1 MRYLAALVMSLSLA
15 SCSIVSSTPVLND
28 VLASKGDTRPF
39 DTPLPVNTAHKK
51 LAIGYMTTVGVKA
64 DGTVWSW
71 GSDYDGSLGNGRKPT
86 QQYTPKPIEGMTDFV
101 EVAGTG
107 SHFLALRKD
116 GTVWAWGD
124 NRYGQLGYATVKN
137 YSATPQPVVGLKDI
151 VSVAASS
158 GHSLAL
164 DKQGAVWGFG
174 SNVGMQLGLSPA
186 DNLPHTIPIKAWT
199 RDDAVRVLATTS
211 TSAVL
216 TNTGELYYWGSDF
229 FLKDKAQTP
238 HIPRKYQFPLP
249 IADVAMSDTLYV
261 LTADGFVWAQAY
273 ANYSGRLGQGD
284 LKGYD
289 VPVKV
294 KNIGRIK
301 SITSKTSS
309 AIALDEKGRIWQW
322 GESVR
327 YPRILSVQHNIE
339 LLPVLVDRFSNAM
352 SVICKTANAVLLD
365 NGEVY
370 FWGREI
376 GGGRGTGKVRV
387 HEQSSAKDWSVPE
400 KSLWTWEVIFNPFYQ
415 TYFN

>member
-1 MRYLAALVMSLSLA
+1 MRYLAYLMLSLSLA
-15 SCSIVSSTPVLND
+15 SCGIISSTPILND

-39 DTPLPVNTAHKK
+39 ETPLPVNTAHKK
-51 LAIGYMTTVGVKA
+51 LAIGYMTTVGVKE

-86 QQYTPKPIEGMTDFV
+86 QQTIPKPIEGMTDFV

-137 YSATPQPVVGLKDI
+137 YSAVPQQVMGLKDI

-158 GHSLAL
+158 AHSLAL

-174 SNVGMQLGLSPA
+174 NNDGMQLGLSPA
-186 DNLPHTIPIKAWT
+186 DNLPHTIPIKTWT
-199 RDDAVRVLATTS
+199 RNDTVRVLATSS

-216 TNTGELYYWGSDF
+216 TANGELYYWGAEF
-229 FLKDKAQTP
+229 FIKDKAQTP

-249 IADVAMSDTLYV
+249 IADVAMSDALYV
-261 LTADGFVWAQAY
+261 LTADGFVWAQAS
-273 ANYSGRLGQGD
+273 ANFSGRLGQGN
-284 LKGYD
+284 LENYT

-309 AIALDEKGRIWQW
+309 AIALDDKGRIWQW
-322 GESVR
+322 GDSVR
-327 YPRILSVQHNIE
+327 YPHILSLQHNIE
-339 LLPVLVDRFSNAM
+339 PLPVLVDRFSNAV
-352 SVICKTANAVLLD
+352 SVIGNTANAVLLD

-370 FWGREI
+370 FWGIDEGRRGSARPPRGREQI
-376 GGGRGTGKVRV
+376 YS
-387 HEQSSAKDWSVPE
+387 HEWLPTE
-400 KSLWTWEVIFNPFYQ
+400 KSLWTWK
-415 TYFN
+415 

>member
-1 MRYLAALVMSLSLA
+1 MRYLAALIVSLCLA

-51 LAIGYMTTVGVKA
+51 LAIGYTTTIGVKA

-71 GSDYDGSLGNGRKPT
+71 GGELHGELGNGEEIYKA
-86 QQYTPKPIEGMTDFV
+86 QYTPQPIQKMTDFI

-107 SHFLALRKD
+107 GHFLALRKD
-116 GTVWAWGD
+116 GTVWAWG
-124 NRYGQLGYATVKN
+124 NNEYGQLGYATTKN
-137 YSATPQPVVGLKDI
+137 YSAVPQQVMGLKDI
-151 VSVAASS
+151 VSVSASS

-174 SNVGMQLGLSPA
+174 NNESSQLGLSPA
-186 DNLPHTIPIKAWT
+186 DNLPHTIPIKTWT
-199 RDDAVRVLATTS
+199 RDDAVRVLATSS

-216 TNTGELYYWGSDF
+216 TANGELYYWGAEF
-229 FLKDKAQTP
+229 FIKDKAQTP

-249 IADVAMSDTLYV
+249 IADAAMSDAIYV
-261 LTADGFVWAQAY
+261 LATDGFVWAQAN

-301 SITSKTSS
+301 SITAKTSS

-327 YPRILSVQHNIE
+327 YPRMLSVRHNIE
-339 LLPVLVDRFSNAM
+339 LLPVLVDRFPNAM

-376 GGGRGTGKVRV
+376 GGGRGTGKVRG
-387 HEQSSAKDWSVPE
+387 HEQSSSKDWSVPE
-400 KSLWTWEVIFNPFYQ
+400 KSLWTWK
-415 TYFN
+415 